1 MEPTMVLVLLYGIGF
16 GRRSY
21 ISNDILSQTMIGNY
35 FKIARRS
42 LARSKMYSLI
52 NIVGLTVGIA
62 CCILIVLYV
71 KDELSYDKYH
81 QNYNEIYRV
90 LHAYREASDKPLP
103 APAPGEYQVW
113 GNAPVAP
120 ALKADFPEIRET
132 TRFTSPVILLLQYKD
147 KRFQENSLVFADS
160 TMFDLFSWKMLYGN
174 PKTALTAPYSIVL
187 TESLARKYFG
197 NSNPVGQAFKTDD
210 NNVLTVTGVMEDV
223 PSNSHF
229 TFTGLISMSTFYR
242 VRPEIFN
249 IWGYVDFY
257 TYFLLNKNADI
268 NTLQAKIPEFLER
281 HKPDEPNYTIAF
293 EPLKNAY
300 LHSEAK
306 RQPGAT
312 GSLANVYIFSLVAAF
327 ILFIAG
333 INFINLATARS
344 MERAKEIGVRKA
356 VGAHQRSLILQ
367 YLVEAV
373 VISILATI
381 LAFALVFVLLPMVR
395 NMSGK
400 PLPYVDL
407 LSWKMITVLIA
418 TPFLVGIP
426 AGIYPALVLSRFKP
440 ALVLKG
446 KFHSSDKGI
455 QLRKGLVVFQFS
467 LSIALIACTAI
478 VFSQLDHLRTRNL
491 GFRQDQMLVI
501 DYGGDGQVNKNI
513 EAVKATLASNPA
525 VLAIAASRAVP
536 GEFFPNAGTSIALR
550 SGGMQVFSPGLYE
563 IDVDFLPAY
572 EMKMAAGR
580 AYSRDFP
587 ADLEQSLVINEAAA
601 KQWGYADPKEI
612 IGKNFEQWGRKGTVI
627 GVVKDFNYQ
636 SLHKKVEPLALR
648 MAPSEMLSRL
658 SLRIKT
664 TQLSKTI
671 SELEHTWNA
680 LEPQRPFKYSFLDQ
694 AFNEQYQK
702 DVRFGEIFA
711 AFGTLTIFI
720 ACLGLFGLA
729 TFSTEKRLKEIG
741 IRKVLGASVASI
753 VGLLSGDFIKLVLIA
768 ILIATPLGW
777 WGMHRWLNGFAYR
790 VDIHWWTFGM
800 AGLAAVLIALLT
812 VGFLALKAARMN
824 PVKSLKAE

>member
-1 MEPTMVLVLLYGIGF
+1 M
-16 GRRSY
+16 
-21 ISNDILSQTMIGNY
+21 ISNY
-35 FKIARRS
+35 FKIAWRS
-42 LARSKMYSLI
+42 LSRSKMYSLI

-81 QNYNEIYRV
+81 KNYHEIYRV
-90 LHAYREASDKPLP
+90 LHAYREKSDHPLP

-120 ALKADFPEIRET
+120 ALQADFPEIRET
-132 TRFTSPVILLLQYKD
+132 TRFTSPVTLLLQYKE
-147 KRFQENSLVFADS
+147 KRFQENNLVFADS
-160 TMFDLFSWKMLYGN
+160 TMFDLFSWKMRYGN
-174 PKTALTAPYSIVL
+174 PQTALTAPFSIVL
-187 TESLARKYFG
+187 TESMARKYFG
-197 NSNPVGQAFKTDD
+197 NSNPVGQVFKVDD
-210 NNVLTVTGVMEDV
+210 NNTLTVTGVMEDV

-229 TFTGLISMSTFYR
+229 TFTGLLSMSTFYR
-242 VRPEIFN
+242 TRPEIFN
-249 IWGYVDFY
+249 EWGYVDFY

-268 NTLQAKIPEFLER
+268 NALLARVPAFVKRHSPEF
-281 HKPDEPNYTIAF
+281 NYALTF
-293 EPLKNAY
+293 EPLKDAY
-300 LHSEAK
+300 LHSVAM

-312 GSLANVYIFSLVAAF
+312 GSLSNVYIFSLVAAF

-333 INFINLATARS
+333 INFINLTTARS
-344 MERAKEIGVRKA
+344 MERAREIGVRKV
-356 VGAHQRSLILQ
+356 VGAQQRSLILQ

-373 VISILATI
+373 LISMLATV
-381 LAFALVFVLLPMVR
+381 LAFALAFILLPMVR

-407 LSWKMITVLIA
+407 FSWKMMMVLIL

-478 VFSQLDHLRTRNL
+478 VFSQLDHLRTRDL

-501 DYGGDGQVNKNI
+501 DYGGDAVVNKNI

-525 VLAIAASRAVP
+525 VLAITASRAVP
-536 GEFFPNAGTSIALR
+536 GEFFPNAHTVIASR
-550 SGGMQVFSPGLYE
+550 SGEMVAFGPGLYE

-587 ADLEQSLVINEAAA
+587 ADLEQSMVINEAAA

-658 SLRIKT
+658 SVRIKT
-664 TQLSKTI
+664 AQLRKTI
-671 SELEHTWNA
+671 SELERTWNA

-711 AFGTLTIFI
+711 AFGALTIFI

-741 IRKVLGASVASI
+741 IRKVLGASITSI
-753 VGLLSGDFIKLVLIA
+753 VGLLSGDFIRLVLIA

-777 WGMHRWLNGFAYR
+777 WSMHRWLNGFAYR

-812 VGFLALKAARMN
+812 VGFLALRAARMN
-824 PVKSLKAE
+824 PVTSLKAE

>member
-1 MEPTMVLVLLYGIGF
+1 M
-16 GRRSY
+16 
-21 ISNDILSQTMIGNY
+21 ISNY
-35 FKIARRS
+35 FKIAWRS
-42 LARSKMYSLI
+42 LSRSKMYSLI

-81 QNYNEIYRV
+81 KNYQEIYRV
-90 LHAYREASDKPLP
+90 LHAYREKSDHPLP

-120 ALKADFPEIRET
+120 ALQADFPEIRET
-132 TRFTSPVILLLQYKD
+132 TRFTSPVTLLLQYKE
-147 KRFQENSLVFADS
+147 KRFQENNLVFADS
-160 TMFDLFSWKMLYGN
+160 TMFDLFSWKMRYGN
-174 PKTALTAPYSIVL
+174 PQTALTAPFSIVL
-187 TESLARKYFG
+187 TESMARKYFG
-197 NSNPVGQAFKTDD
+197 NSNPVGQVFKADD
-210 NNVLTVTGVMEDV
+210 NNTLTVTGVMEDV

-229 TFTGLISMSTFYR
+229 TFTGLLSMSTFYR
-242 VRPEIFN
+242 TRPEIFN
-249 IWGYVDFY
+249 EWGYVDFY

-268 NTLQAKIPEFLER
+268 NALLARVPAFVKR
-281 HKPDEPNYTIAF
+281 HNPDFNYALTF
-293 EPLKNAY
+293 EPLKDAY
-300 LHSEAK
+300 LHSVAM

-312 GSLANVYIFSLVAAF
+312 GSLSNVYIFSLVAAF

-333 INFINLATARS
+333 INFINLTTARS
-344 MERAKEIGVRKA
+344 MERAREIGVRKA
-356 VGAHQRSLILQ
+356 VGAQQRSLILQ

-373 VISILATI
+373 LISMLATV
-381 LAFALVFVLLPMVR
+381 LAFALAFILLPMVR

-407 LSWKMITVLIA
+407 LSWKMMMVLIL

-478 VFSQLDHLRTRNL
+478 VFSQLDHLRTRDL

-501 DYGGDGQVNKNI
+501 DYGGDAAVNKNI

-525 VLAIAASRAVP
+525 VLAITASRAVP
-536 GEFFPNAGTSIALR
+536 GEFFPNAHTVIASR
-550 SGGMQVFSPGLYE
+550 SGEMVAFGPGLYE

-587 ADLEQSLVINEAAA
+587 ADLEQSMVINEAAA

-612 IGKNFEQWGRKGTVI
+612 IGKNFEQWGRKGTVV

-658 SLRIKT
+658 SVRIKT
-664 TQLSKTI
+664 AQLRKTI
-671 SELEHTWNA
+671 SELERTWNA

-711 AFGTLTIFI
+711 AFGALTIFI

-741 IRKVLGASVASI
+741 IRKVLGASITSI
-753 VGLLSGDFIKLVLIA
+753 VGLLSGDFIRLVLIA

-790 VDIHWWTFGM
+790 VDIHWWTFGI

-812 VGFLALKAARMN
+812 VGFLALRAARMN
-824 PVKSLKAE
+824 PVTSLKAE

>member
-1 MEPTMVLVLLYGIGF
+1 M
-16 GRRSY
+16 
-21 ISNDILSQTMIGNY
+21 ISNY
-35 FKIARRS
+35 FKIAWRS
-42 LARSKMYSLI
+42 LSRSKMYSLI

-81 QNYNEIYRV
+81 KNYNEIYRV
-90 LHAYREASDKPLP
+90 LHAYREKSDHPLP

-120 ALKADFPEIRET
+120 ALLADFPEIKET
-132 TRFTSPVILLLQYKD
+132 ARFTSPVTLLLQHND
-147 KRFQENSLVFADS
+147 KRFQESSLVFADS
-160 TMFDLFSWKMLYGN
+160 TLFDLFSWKMRYGN
-174 PKTALTAPYSIVL
+174 PKNALTAPFSIVL
-187 TESLARKYFG
+187 TESLARKYLG
-197 NSNPVGQAFKTDD
+197 NSNPVGQVFKADD
-210 NNVLTVTGVMEDV
+210 NNTLTVTGVMEDV

-229 TFTGLISMSTFYR
+229 TFTGLLSMSTFYR
-242 VRPEIFN
+242 TRPEIFN
-249 IWGYVDFY
+249 EWGYVDFY

-268 NTLQAKIPEFLER
+268 NALKARVPAFVKR
-281 HKPDEPNYTIAF
+281 HNPDFNYALTF
-293 EPLKNAY
+293 EPLKDAY
-300 LHSEAK
+300 LHSVAM

-312 GSLANVYIFSLVAAF
+312 GSLSNVYIFSLVAAF

-333 INFINLATARS
+333 INFINLTTARS
-344 MERAKEIGVRKA
+344 MERAREIGVRKA
-356 VGAHQRSLILQ
+356 VGAHQQSLILQ

-373 VISILATI
+373 VISMLATV

-400 PLPYVDL
+400 PLPYTDL
-407 LSWKMITVLIA
+407 LSWKMLMVLML

-478 VFSQLDHLRTRNL
+478 VFSQLDHLRSHNL

-501 DYGGDGQVNKNI
+501 DYGGDAEVNKNI
-513 EAVKATLASNPA
+513 EAVKATLAGNPA
-525 VLAIAASRAVP
+525 VLAITASRAVP
-536 GEFFPNAGTSIALR
+536 GQFFPNAHTVIASR
-550 SGGMQVFSPGLYE
+550 SGEMVSFGPGLYE

-587 ADLEQSLVINEAAA
+587 ADLEQSMVINEAAA

-658 SLRIKT
+658 SVRIKT
-664 TQLSKTI
+664 AQLSKTI

-694 AFNEQYQK
+694 AFNEQYLK

-711 AFGTLTIFI
+711 AFGTLTILI

-741 IRKVLGASVASI
+741 IRKVLGASITSI
-753 VGLLSGDFIKLVLIA
+753 VGLLSGDFIKLVLVA

>member
-1 MEPTMVLVLLYGIGF
+1 M
-16 GRRSY
+16 
-21 ISNDILSQTMIGNY
+21 ISNY
-35 FKIARRS
+35 FKIAWRS
-42 LARSKMYSLI
+42 LSRSKMYSLI

-81 QNYNEIYRV
+81 KNYQEIYRV
-90 LHAYREASDKPLP
+90 LHAYREKSDHPLP

-120 ALKADFPEIRET
+120 ALQADFPEIRET
-132 TRFTSPVILLLQYKD
+132 TRFTSPVTLLLQYKE
-147 KRFQENSLVFADS
+147 KRFQENNLVFADS
-160 TMFDLFSWKMLYGN
+160 TMFDLFSWKMRYGN
-174 PKTALTAPYSIVL
+174 PQTALTAPFSIVL
-187 TESLARKYFG
+187 TESMARKYFG
-197 NSNPVGQAFKTDD
+197 NSNPVGQVFKADD
-210 NNVLTVTGVMEDV
+210 NNTLTVTGVMEDV

-229 TFTGLISMSTFYR
+229 TFTGLLSMSTFYR
-242 VRPEIFN
+242 TRPEIFN
-249 IWGYVDFY
+249 EWGYVDFY

-268 NTLQAKIPEFLER
+268 NALLARVPAFVKR
-281 HKPDEPNYTIAF
+281 HNPDFNYALTF
-293 EPLKNAY
+293 EPLKDAY
-300 LHSEAK
+300 LHSVAM

-312 GSLANVYIFSLVAAF
+312 GSLSNVYIFSLVAAF

-333 INFINLATARS
+333 INFINLTTARS
-344 MERAKEIGVRKA
+344 MERAREIGVRKA
-356 VGAHQRSLILQ
+356 VGAQQRSLILQ

-373 VISILATI
+373 LISMLATV
-381 LAFALVFVLLPMVR
+381 LAFALAFILLPMVR

-400 PLPYVDL
+400 PLPYADL
-407 LSWKMITVLIA
+407 LSWKMMMVLIL

-478 VFSQLDHLRTRNL
+478 VFSQLDHLRTRDL

-501 DYGGDGQVNKNI
+501 DYGGDAAVNKNI

-525 VLAIAASRAVP
+525 VLAITASRAVP
-536 GEFFPNAGTSIALR
+536 GEFFPNAHTVIASR
-550 SGGMQVFSPGLYE
+550 SGEMVAFGPGLYE

-587 ADLEQSLVINEAAA
+587 ADLEQSMVINEAAA

-658 SLRIKT
+658 SVRIKT
-664 TQLSKTI
+664 AQLRKTI
-671 SELEHTWNA
+671 SELERTWNA

-711 AFGTLTIFI
+711 AFGALTIFI

-741 IRKVLGASVASI
+741 IRKVLGASITSI
-753 VGLLSGDFIKLVLIA
+753 VGLLSGDFIRLVLIA

-777 WGMHRWLNGFAYR
+777 WSMHRWLNGFAYR
-790 VDIHWWTFGM
+790 VDIHWWTFGI

-812 VGFLALKAARMN
+812 VGFLALRAARMN
-824 PVKSLKAE
+824 PVTSLKAE

>member
-1 MEPTMVLVLLYGIGF
+1 M
-16 GRRSY
+16 
-21 ISNDILSQTMIGNY
+21 ISTY
-35 FKIARRS
+35 FKIAWRS
-42 LARSKMYSLI
+42 LSRSKMYSLI

-81 QNYNEIYRV
+81 RNYNEIYRV
-90 LHAYREASDKPLP
+90 LHAYREQSDRPLP
-103 APAPGEYQVW
+103 PPGPGEYQVW

-132 TRFTSPVILLLQYKD
+132 ARFTSPVTLLLQHND
-147 KRFQENSLVFADS
+147 KRFQESSLVFADS
-160 TMFDLFSWKMLYGN
+160 TLFDLFSWKMLYGN
-174 PKTALTAPYSIVL
+174 RNTALAAPNSIVL
-187 TESLARKYFG
+187 TESLASKYFG
-197 NSNPVGQAFKTDD
+197 DSNPVGQVFKTDD
-210 NNVLTVTGVMEDV
+210 NNALTVTGVMEDV

-229 TFTGLISMSTFYR
+229 TFTGLLSMSTFYR
-242 VRPEIFN
+242 NRPEIFN
-249 IWGYVDFY
+249 EWGYVDFY

-268 NTLQAKIPEFLER
+268 RTLQARVPAFLKRHIPG
-281 HKPDEPNYTIAF
+281 EPNYAIAF
-293 EPLKNAY
+293 EPLKDAY
-300 LHSEAK
+300 LRSAAM

-333 INFINLATARS
+333 INFINLTTARS
-344 MERAKEIGVRKA
+344 MERAREIGVRKA
-356 VGAHQRSLILQ
+356 VGAHQQSLILQ

-373 VISILATI
+373 VISMLATL

-400 PLPYVDL
+400 PLPYTDL
-407 LSWKMITVLIA
+407 LSWKMIVVLIL

-455 QLRKGLVVFQFS
+455 QLRKGLVIFQFS

-478 VFSQLDHLRTRNL
+478 VFSQLDHLRSHNL

-501 DYGGDGQVNKNI
+501 DYGGDAEVNKNI

-525 VLAIAASRAVP
+525 VLAITASRAVP
-536 GEFFPNAGTSIALR
+536 GEFFPNAHTVIASR
-550 SGGMQVFSPGLYE
+550 SGEMVPFGPGLYE

-587 ADLEQSLVINEAAA
+587 ADMEQSMVINEAAA

-648 MAPSEMLSRL
+648 MAPSEMLNRL
-658 SLRIKT
+658 SVRIKT
-664 TQLSKTI
+664 AQISKTI

-694 AFNEQYQK
+694 AFNEQYLK

-741 IRKVLGASVASI
+741 IRKVLGASITSI
-753 VGLLSGDFIKLVLIA
+753 VGLLSGDFIKLVLVA

>member
-1 MEPTMVLVLLYGIGF
+1 M
-16 GRRSY
+16 
-21 ISNDILSQTMIGNY
+21 ISNY
-35 FKIARRS
+35 FKIAWRS
-42 LARSKMYSLI
+42 LSRSKMYSLI

-81 QNYNEIYRV
+81 KNYHEIYRV
-90 LHAYREASDKPLP
+90 LHAYREKSDHPLP

-120 ALKADFPEIRET
+120 ALQADFPEIRET
-132 TRFTSPVILLLQYKD
+132 TRFTSPVTLLLQYKE
-147 KRFQENSLVFADS
+147 KRFQENNLVFADS
-160 TMFDLFSWKMLYGN
+160 TMFDLFSWKMRYGN
-174 PKTALTAPYSIVL
+174 PQTALTAPFSIVL
-187 TESLARKYFG
+187 TESMARKYFG
-197 NSNPVGQAFKTDD
+197 NSNPVGQVFKVDD
-210 NNVLTVTGVMEDV
+210 NNTLTVTGVMEDV

-229 TFTGLISMSTFYR
+229 TFTGLLSMSTFYR
-242 VRPEIFN
+242 TRPEIFN
-249 IWGYVDFY
+249 EWGYVDFY

-268 NTLQAKIPEFLER
+268 NALLARVPAFVKRHSPEF
-281 HKPDEPNYTIAF
+281 NYALTF
-293 EPLKNAY
+293 EPLKDAY
-300 LHSEAK
+300 LHSVAM

-312 GSLANVYIFSLVAAF
+312 GSLSNVYIFSLVAAF

-333 INFINLATARS
+333 INFINLTTARS
-344 MERAKEIGVRKA
+344 MERAREIGVRKA
-356 VGAHQRSLILQ
+356 VGAQQRSLILQ

-373 VISILATI
+373 LISMLATV
-381 LAFALVFVLLPMVR
+381 LAFALAFILLPMVR

-407 LSWKMITVLIA
+407 FSWKMMMVLIL

-478 VFSQLDHLRTRNL
+478 VFSQLDHLRTRDL

-501 DYGGDGQVNKNI
+501 DYGGDAVVNKNI

-525 VLAIAASRAVP
+525 VLAITASRAVP
-536 GEFFPNAGTSIALR
+536 GEFFPNAHTVIASR
-550 SGGMQVFSPGLYE
+550 SGEMVAFGPGLYE

-587 ADLEQSLVINEAAA
+587 ADLEQSMVINEAAA

-658 SLRIKT
+658 SVRIKT
-664 TQLSKTI
+664 AQLRKTI
-671 SELEHTWNA
+671 SELERTWNA

-711 AFGTLTIFI
+711 AFGALTIFI

-741 IRKVLGASVASI
+741 IRKVLGASITSI
-753 VGLLSGDFIKLVLIA
+753 VGLLSGDFIRLVLIA

-812 VGFLALKAARMN
+812 VGFLALRAARMN
-824 PVKSLKAE
+824 PVTSLKAE

>member
-1 MEPTMVLVLLYGIGF
+1 M
-16 GRRSY
+16 
-21 ISNDILSQTMIGNY
+21 ISNY
-35 FKIARRS
+35 FKIAWRS
-42 LARSKMYSLI
+42 LSRSKMYSLI

-81 QNYNEIYRV
+81 KNYNEIYRV
-90 LHAYREASDKPLP
+90 LHAYREKSDHPLP

-120 ALKADFPEIRET
+120 ALLADFPEIKET
-132 TRFTSPVILLLQYKD
+132 ARFTSPVTLLLQHND
-147 KRFQENSLVFADS
+147 KRFQESSLVFADS
-160 TMFDLFSWKMLYGN
+160 TLFDLFSWKMRYGN
-174 PKTALTAPYSIVL
+174 PKNALTAPFSIVL

-197 NSNPVGQAFKTDD
+197 NSNPVGQVFKADD
-210 NNVLTVTGVMEDV
+210 NNTLTVTGVMEDV

-229 TFTGLISMSTFYR
+229 TFTGLLSMSTFYR
-242 VRPEIFN
+242 TRPEIFN
-249 IWGYVDFY
+249 EWGYVDFY

-268 NTLQAKIPEFLER
+268 NALKARVPAFVKR
-281 HKPDEPNYTIAF
+281 HNPDFNYALTF
-293 EPLKNAY
+293 EPLKDAY
-300 LHSEAK
+300 LHSVAM

-312 GSLANVYIFSLVAAF
+312 GSLSNVYIFSLVAAF

-333 INFINLATARS
+333 INFINLTTARS
-344 MERAKEIGVRKA
+344 MERAREIGVRKA
-356 VGAHQRSLILQ
+356 VGAHQQSLILQ

-373 VISILATI
+373 VISMLATV

-400 PLPYVDL
+400 PLPYTDL
-407 LSWKMITVLIA
+407 LSWKMLMVLMF

-478 VFSQLDHLRTRNL
+478 VFSQLDHLRSHNL

-501 DYGGDGQVNKNI
+501 DYGGDAEVNKNI
-513 EAVKATLASNPA
+513 EAVKATLAGNPA
-525 VLAIAASRAVP
+525 VLAITASRAVP
-536 GEFFPNAGTSIALR
+536 GQFFPNAHTVIASR
-550 SGGMQVFSPGLYE
+550 SGEMVSFGPGLYE

-587 ADLEQSLVINEAAA
+587 ADLEQSMVINEAAA

-658 SLRIKT
+658 SVRIKT
-664 TQLSKTI
+664 AQLSKTI

-694 AFNEQYQK
+694 AFNEQYLK

-711 AFGTLTIFI
+711 AFGTLTILI

-741 IRKVLGASVASI
+741 IRKVLGASITSI
-753 VGLLSGDFIKLVLIA
+753 VGLLSGDFIKLVLVA

>member
-1 MEPTMVLVLLYGIGF
+1 M
-16 GRRSY
+16 
-21 ISNDILSQTMIGNY
+21 ISNY
-35 FKIARRS
+35 FKIAWRS
-42 LARSKMYSLI
+42 LSRSKMYSLI
-52 NIVGLTVGIA
+52 NIIGLTVGIA

-81 QNYNEIYRV
+81 KNYNEIYRV
-90 LHAYREASDKPLP
+90 LHAYREKSDRPLP

-120 ALKADFPEIRET
+120 ALQAEFPEIKET
-132 TRFTSPVILLLQYKD
+132 ARFTSPVTLLLQYND
-147 KRFQENSLVFADS
+147 KRFQENNLVFADS
-160 TMFDLFSWKMLYGN
+160 TLFDLFSWKMLYGN
-174 PKTALTAPYSIVL
+174 SKTVLAAPFSIVL
-187 TESLARKYFG
+187 TESMARKYFG
-197 NSNPVGQAFKTDD
+197 NSNPVGQVFKTDD
-210 NNVLTVTGVMEDV
+210 NNTLTVTGVMEDV

-242 VRPEIFN
+242 TRPEIFN
-249 IWGYVDFY
+249 EWGYVDFY

-268 NTLQAKIPEFLER
+268 NALKARVPAFVKR
-281 HKPDEPNYTIAF
+281 HNPDFNYAMTF
-293 EPLKNAY
+293 EPLKDAY
-300 LHSEAK
+300 LHSVAM
-306 RQPGAT
+306 RQPGVT

-333 INFINLATARS
+333 INFINLTTARS

-356 VGAHQRSLILQ
+356 VGAHQQSLILQ

-373 VISILATI
+373 VISILATV

-395 NMSGK
+395 NLSGK

-407 LSWKMITVLIA
+407 LSWKMMMVLIV

-446 KFHSSDKGI
+446 KFHSSDRGI

-478 VFSQLDHLRTRNL
+478 VFSQLNHLRTHNL

-501 DYGGDGQVNKNI
+501 DYGGDAAVNKNI

-525 VLAIAASRAVP
+525 VLAVTASRAVP
-536 GEFFPNAGTSIALR
+536 GEFFPNAHTVIASR
-550 SGGMQVFSPGLYE
+550 SGEMVSFGPGLYE
-563 IDVDFLPAY
+563 IDADFLPAY

-648 MAPSEMLSRL
+648 MAPPGMLSRL
-658 SLRIKT
+658 SVRIKT
-664 TQLSKTI
+664 SQLSKTI
-671 SELEHTWNA
+671 SELEHTWNI

-741 IRKVLGASVASI
+741 IRKVLGASITSI

-800 AGLAAVLIALLT
+800 AGLAAVMIALLT

>member
-1 MEPTMVLVLLYGIGF
+1 M
-16 GRRSY
+16 
-21 ISNDILSQTMIGNY
+21 ISNY
-35 FKIARRS
+35 FKIAWRS
-42 LARSKMYSLI
+42 LSRSKMYSLI

-81 QNYNEIYRV
+81 KNYNEIYRV
-90 LHAYREASDKPLP
+90 LHAYREKSDHPLP

-120 ALKADFPEIRET
+120 ALQADFPEIRET
-132 TRFTSPVILLLQYKD
+132 TRFTSPVTLLLQYKE
-147 KRFQENSLVFADS
+147 KRFQENNLVFADS
-160 TMFDLFSWKMLYGN
+160 TMFDLFSWKMRYGN
-174 PKTALTAPYSIVL
+174 PQTALTAPFSIVL
-187 TESLARKYFG
+187 TESMARKYFG
-197 NSNPVGQAFKTDD
+197 YSNPVGQVFKVDD
-210 NNVLTVTGVMEDV
+210 NNTLTVTGVMEDV

-229 TFTGLISMSTFYR
+229 TFTGLLSMSTFYR
-242 VRPEIFN
+242 TRPEIFN
-249 IWGYVDFY
+249 EWGYVDFY

-268 NTLQAKIPEFLER
+268 NALLARVPAFVKRHSPEF
-281 HKPDEPNYTIAF
+281 NYALTF
-293 EPLKNAY
+293 EPLKDAY
-300 LHSEAK
+300 LHSVAM

-312 GSLANVYIFSLVAAF
+312 GSLSNVYIFSLVAAF

-333 INFINLATARS
+333 INFINLTTARS
-344 MERAKEIGVRKA
+344 MERAREIGVRKA
-356 VGAHQRSLILQ
+356 VGAQQRSLILQ

-373 VISILATI
+373 LISMLATV
-381 LAFALVFVLLPMVR
+381 LAFALAFILLPMVR

-407 LSWKMITVLIA
+407 LSWKMMMVLIL

-478 VFSQLDHLRTRNL
+478 VFSQLDHLRTRDL

-501 DYGGDGQVNKNI
+501 DYGGDAVVNKNI

-525 VLAIAASRAVP
+525 VLAITASRAVP
-536 GEFFPNAGTSIALR
+536 GEFFPNAHTVIASR
-550 SGGMQVFSPGLYE
+550 SGEMVAFGPGLYE

-587 ADLEQSLVINEAAA
+587 ADLEQSMVINEAAA

-658 SLRIKT
+658 SVRIKT
-664 TQLSKTI
+664 AQLRKTI
-671 SELEHTWNA
+671 SELERTWNA

-711 AFGTLTIFI
+711 AFGALTIFI

-741 IRKVLGASVASI
+741 IRKVLGASITSI
-753 VGLLSGDFIKLVLIA
+753 IGLLSGDFIRLVLIA

-777 WGMHRWLNGFAYR
+777 WSMHRWLNGFAYR

-812 VGFLALKAARMN
+812 VGFLALRAARMN
-824 PVKSLKAE
+824 PVTSLKAE

>member
-1 MEPTMVLVLLYGIGF
+1 M
-16 GRRSY
+16 
-21 ISNDILSQTMIGNY
+21 ISNY
-35 FKIARRS
+35 FKIAWRS
-42 LARSKMYSLI
+42 LSRSKMYSLI

-81 QNYNEIYRV
+81 KNYNEIYRV
-90 LHAYREASDKPLP
+90 LHAYREKSDHPLP

-120 ALKADFPEIRET
+120 ALLADFPEIKET
-132 TRFTSPVILLLQYKD
+132 ARFTSPVTLLLQHND
-147 KRFQENSLVFADS
+147 KRFQESSLVFADS
-160 TMFDLFSWKMLYGN
+160 TLFDLFSWKMRYGN
-174 PKTALTAPYSIVL
+174 PKNALTAPFSIVL

-197 NSNPVGQAFKTDD
+197 NSNPVGQVFKADD
-210 NNVLTVTGVMEDV
+210 NNTLTVTGVMEDV

-229 TFTGLISMSTFYR
+229 TFTGLLSMSTFYR
-242 VRPEIFN
+242 TRPEIFN
-249 IWGYVDFY
+249 EWGYVDFY

-268 NTLQAKIPEFLER
+268 NALKARVPAFVKR
-281 HKPDEPNYTIAF
+281 HNPDFNYALTF
-293 EPLKNAY
+293 EPLKDAY
-300 LHSEAK
+300 LHSVAM

-312 GSLANVYIFSLVAAF
+312 GSLSNVYIFSLVAAF

-333 INFINLATARS
+333 INFINLTTARS
-344 MERAKEIGVRKA
+344 MERAREIGVRKA
-356 VGAHQRSLILQ
+356 VGAHQQSLILQ

-373 VISILATI
+373 VISMLATV

-400 PLPYVDL
+400 PLPYTDL
-407 LSWKMITVLIA
+407 LSWKMLMVLML

-478 VFSQLDHLRTRNL
+478 VFSQLDHLRSHNL

-501 DYGGDGQVNKNI
+501 DYGGDAEVNKNI
-513 EAVKATLASNPA
+513 EAVKATLAGNPA
-525 VLAIAASRAVP
+525 VLAITASRAVP
-536 GEFFPNAGTSIALR
+536 GQFFPNAHTVIASR
-550 SGGMQVFSPGLYE
+550 SGEMVSFGPGLYE

-587 ADLEQSLVINEAAA
+587 ADLEQSMVINEAAA

-658 SLRIKT
+658 SVRIKT
-664 TQLSKTI
+664 AQLSKTI

-694 AFNEQYQK
+694 AFNEQYLK

-711 AFGTLTIFI
+711 AFGTLTILI

-741 IRKVLGASVASI
+741 IRKVLGASITSI
-753 VGLLSGDFIKLVLIA
+753 VGLLSGDFIKLVLVA

>member
-1 MEPTMVLVLLYGIGF
+1 M
-16 GRRSY
+16 
-21 ISNDILSQTMIGNY
+21 ISNY
-35 FKIARRS
+35 FKIAWRS
-42 LARSKMYSLI
+42 LSRSKMYSLI

-81 QNYNEIYRV
+81 KNYNEIYRV
-90 LHAYREASDKPLP
+90 LHAYREKSDKPLP

-120 ALKADFPEIRET
+120 ALQADFPEIKET
-132 TRFTSPVILLLQYKD
+132 ARFTSPVTLLLQYND

-160 TMFDLFSWKMLYGN
+160 TLFDLFSWKMRYGN
-174 PKTALTAPYSIVL
+174 PKTALTAPFSIVL
-187 TESLARKYFG
+187 TESMARKYFG
-197 NSNPVGQAFKTDD
+197 NSNPVGQVFKADD
-210 NNVLTVTGVMEDV
+210 NNTLTVTGVMEDV

-229 TFTGLISMSTFYR
+229 TFTGLLSMSTFYR
-242 VRPEIFN
+242 TRPEIFN
-249 IWGYVDFY
+249 EWGYVDFY

-268 NTLQAKIPEFLER
+268 NALLAKAPAFVKR
-281 HKPDEPNYTIAF
+281 HNPDFNYALTF
-293 EPLKNAY
+293 EPLKDAY
-300 LHSEAK
+300 LHSVAM

-312 GSLANVYIFSLVAAF
+312 GSLSNVYIFSLVAAF

-333 INFINLATARS
+333 INFINLTTARS
-344 MERAKEIGVRKA
+344 MERAREIGVRKA

-373 VISILATI
+373 LISMLATI
-381 LAFALVFVLLPMVR
+381 LAFALAFVLLPMVR

-407 LSWKMITVLIA
+407 LSWKMMIMLIL

-455 QLRKGLVVFQFS
+455 RLRKGLVVFQFS

-478 VFSQLDHLRTRNL
+478 VFSQLDHLRTHNL

-501 DYGGDGQVNKNI
+501 DYGGDAEVNRNI

-525 VLAIAASRAVP
+525 VLAITASRAVP
-536 GEFFPNAGTSIALR
+536 GEFFPNAHTVIASR
-550 SGGMQVFSPGLYE
+550 SGEMVPFGPGLYE

-587 ADLEQSLVINEAAA
+587 ADLEQSMVINEAAA
-601 KQWGYADPKEI
+601 RQWGYADPKEI

-648 MAPSEMLSRL
+648 MAPPEMLSRL
-658 SLRIKT
+658 SVRIKT
-664 TQLSKTI
+664 AQLSKTI
-671 SELEHTWNA
+671 PELEHTWNT

-741 IRKVLGASVASI
+741 IRKVLGASITSI

-777 WGMHRWLNGFAYR
+777 WGMQRWLNGFAYR

>member
-1 MEPTMVLVLLYGIGF
+1 M
-16 GRRSY
+16 
-21 ISNDILSQTMIGNY
+21 ISTY
-35 FKIARRS
+35 FKIAWRS
-42 LARSKMYSLI
+42 LSRSKMYSLI

-81 QNYNEIYRV
+81 RNYNEIYRV
-90 LHAYREASDKPLP
+90 LHAYREQSDRPLP
-103 APAPGEYQVW
+103 PPGPGEYQVW

-132 TRFTSPVILLLQYKD
+132 ARFTSPVTLLLQHND
-147 KRFQENSLVFADS
+147 KRFQESSLVFADS
-160 TMFDLFSWKMLYGN
+160 TLFDLFSWKMLYGN
-174 PKTALTAPYSIVL
+174 RNTALAAPNSIVL
-187 TESLARKYFG
+187 TESLASKYFG
-197 NSNPVGQAFKTDD
+197 DSNPVGQVFKTDD
-210 NNVLTVTGVMEDV
+210 NNALTVTGVMEDV

-229 TFTGLISMSTFYR
+229 TFTGLLSMSTFYR
-242 VRPEIFN
+242 NRPEIFN
-249 IWGYVDFY
+249 EWGYVDFY

-268 NTLQAKIPEFLER
+268 RTLQARVPAFLKRHIPG
-281 HKPDEPNYTIAF
+281 EPNYAIAF
-293 EPLKNAY
+293 EPLKDAY
-300 LHSEAK
+300 LRSAAM

-333 INFINLATARS
+333 INFINLTTARS
-344 MERAKEIGVRKA
+344 MERAREIGVRKA
-356 VGAHQRSLILQ
+356 VGAHQQSLILQ

-373 VISILATI
+373 VISMLATL

-400 PLPYVDL
+400 PLPYTDL
-407 LSWKMITVLIA
+407 LSWKMIMVLIL

-455 QLRKGLVVFQFS
+455 HLRKGLVIFQFS

-478 VFSQLDHLRTRNL
+478 VFSQLDHLRSHNL

-501 DYGGDGQVNKNI
+501 DYGGDAEVNKNI

-525 VLAIAASRAVP
+525 VLAITASRAVP
-536 GEFFPNAGTSIALR
+536 GEFFPNAHTVIASR
-550 SGGMQVFSPGLYE
+550 SGEMVPFGPGLYE

-587 ADLEQSLVINEAAA
+587 ADLEQSMVINEAAA

-648 MAPSEMLSRL
+648 MAPSEMLNRL
-658 SLRIKT
+658 SVRIKT
-664 TQLSKTI
+664 AQISKTI

-694 AFNEQYQK
+694 AFNEQYLK

-741 IRKVLGASVASI
+741 IRKVLGASITSI
-753 VGLLSGDFIKLVLIA
+753 VGLLSGDFIKLVLVA

>member
-1 MEPTMVLVLLYGIGF
+1 M
-16 GRRSY
+16 
-21 ISNDILSQTMIGNY
+21 ISNY
-35 FKIARRS
+35 FKIAWRS
-42 LARSKMYSLI
+42 LSRSKMYSLI
-52 NIVGLTVGIA
+52 NIIGLTVGIA

-71 KDELSYDKYH
+71 KDELSYDRYHKNYH
-81 QNYNEIYRV
+81 QIYRV
-90 LHAYREASDKPLP
+90 LHAYREKSAQKLP
-103 APAPGEYQVW
+103 PPVPGEYQVW

-120 ALKADFPEIRET
+120 ALQADFPEIKMT
-132 TRFTSPVILLLQYKD
+132 ARFTSPITLLLQHGD
-147 KRFQENSLVFADS
+147 KRFQESNLTFADS
-160 TMFDLFSWKMLYGN
+160 TMFDIFSWKLIYGN
-174 PKTALTAPYSIVL
+174 RETVLKAPNSIVL
-187 TESLARKYFG
+187 TESTAKKYFG
-197 NSNPVGQAFKTDD
+197 DRNPVGQVFKTDQD
-210 NNVLTVTGVMEDV
+210 NPLTVTGVMEDV

-229 TFTGLISMSTFYR
+229 TFSGLLSMSTFYR
-242 VRPEIFN
+242 FRPEIFN
-249 IWGYVDFY
+249 EWGYVDFY
-257 TYFLLNKNADI
+257 TYFLLNENADI
-268 NTLQAKIPEFLER
+268 NMMQGKVPEFLKR
-281 HKPDEPNYTIAF
+281 HIPNESNYAIAF

-300 LHSEAK
+300 LRSEAM

-312 GSLANVYIFSLVAAF
+312 GSLSNVYIFSLVAAF
-327 ILFIAG
+327 ILFIAA
-333 INFINLATARS
+333 INFINLTTARS

-356 VGAHQRSLILQ
+356 VGAHPQSLILQ

-373 VISILATI
+373 VISMLATV

-395 NMSGK
+395 NISGK

-407 LSWKMITVLIA
+407 LSWQMISVLILA
-418 TPFLVGIP
+418 PFFVGIP

-446 KFHSSDKGI
+446 KFHSSGKGI
-455 QLRKGLVVFQFS
+455 QLRKGLVVFQFT

-478 VFSQLDHLRTRNL
+478 VFSQLDHLRSHNL

-501 DYGGDGQVNKNI
+501 DYGGDNEVNKNI
-513 EAVKATLASNPA
+513 EAVKATLANNPA
-525 VLAIAASRAVP
+525 VLAVSASRAVP
-536 GEFFPNAGTSIALR
+536 GEFFPNATTFVASR
-550 SGGMQVFSPGLYE
+550 SGEMQPFAPGLYE
-563 IDVDFLPAY
+563 IDADFLPTY
-572 EMKMAAGR
+572 EIKMAAGR

-587 ADLEQSLVINEAAA
+587 ADLEQSMIINEAAA
-601 KQWGYADPKEI
+601 KQWGYANPQEI
-612 IGKNFEQWGRKGTVI
+612 IGKSFEQWGRKGTVI

-648 MAPSEMLSRL
+648 MAPSDALNRL

-664 TQLSKTI
+664 AEINKTI
-671 SELEHTWNA
+671 AGLEQTWNQ

-694 AFNEQYQK
+694 AFNEQYLK
-702 DVRFGEIFA
+702 DLRFGEIFA

-741 IRKVLGASVASI
+741 IRKVLGASITSI

-790 VDIHWWTFGM
+790 VDIHWWTFGL
-800 AGLAAVLIALLT
+800 AGLGAVFIALLT
-812 VGFLALKAARMN
+812 VGVLALKAARMN
-824 PVKSLKAE
+824 PVRSLKAE